1 MDTNSDRRTY
11 YLMIISTFFWAGAF
25 IAGKIGVREFSPMM
39 LTFLR
44 FSIATAIVFPI
55 MIIKEPGKWQ
65 IRRQDWLV
73 LFAVGFLGMFA
84 YHVLFFTALKFTSAI
99 NSSMIAASSPL
110 ITSIFS
116 ALLVGEA
123 FTSKRLGAVALAVLG
138 VGIIMTGG
146 DPEVMRDLSFNPGD
160 IWMLAAVA
168 CAALYAVLSR
178 KLRGKYSPLVITS
191 WSFLLCVVLL
201 VPFVSGDL
209 LETFKTGAS
218 LKGWS
223 SVVYM
228 AVFPS
233 VVSYLLQQMSIRDIG
248 PSRTM
253 AFVNM
258 VPVFSMVM
266 AFFIPGES
274 ITPVKIVAILVIIAG
289 VSINS
294 RLKTDGT

>member
-1 MDTNSDRRTY
+1 MESNSDRRTY

-44 FSIATAIVFPI
+44 FSIATAIVFPL

-65 IRRQDWLV
+65 IRREDWLV

-84 YHVLFFTALKFTSAI
+84 YHVLFFTALKYTTAI
-99 NSSMIAASSPL
+99 NSSMIAAASPL

-123 FTSKRLGAVALAVLG
+123 FTSKRFGAVALAILG
-138 VGIIMTGG
+138 VGIIMTDG
-146 DPEVMRDLSFNPGD
+146 DPEVLRSLSFNPGD
-160 IWMLAAVA
+160 IWMLSAVV

-178 KLRGKYSPLVITS
+178 KLRGKYSPLAITS
-191 WSFLLCVVLL
+191 WSFLICVVLL

-209 LETFKTGAS
+209 RGTFESGAS

-223 SVVYM
+223 SVLYM

-233 VVSYLLQQMSIRDIG
+233 VVSYLLQQISIRDIG

-258 VPVFSMVM
+258 VPVFSMAM
-266 AFFIPGES
+266 AFLILGET
-274 ITPVKIVAILVIIAG
+274 ITTVKIIAVLVIIAG

-294 RLKTDGT
+294 RLKTDRA